1 MNKSQRRQIERE
13 FYNYKNNKQMAAEY
27 VASHALDGFA
37 VDYSRERVQSTSDN
51 GNENK
56 ILFRIDKAEYLWKW
70 CLVYEKTY
78 ERFIWTGK
86 EKIDGSK
93 ICPRRGL
100 ENDMYRIDLVTPK
113 YILPLA
119 SRHLGDCLLMGKKVW
134 IILAITKLL

>member
-37 VDYSRERVQSTSDN
+37 VDYSRDRVQSTCDN

-56 ILFRIDKAEYLWKW
+56 ILSRIDKSEYLWKW

-86 EKIDGSK
+86 EKLMD
-93 ICPRRGL
+93 RRYVQEEDWRTTCTELTWLPQSTYFHWLNEIWEIAYLWAKKFGL
-100 ENDMYRIDLVTPK
+100 F
-113 YILPLA
+113 
-119 SRHLGDCLLMGKKVW
+119 
-134 IILAITKLL
+134 